1 MAEEKDSPLMVYKSK
16 GVPSMQIPAEVV
28 KKNLWF
34 KLTRISKKGY
44 PLMIG
49 PDATVTQMEDE
60 WNRIMQERTEPQKC

>member
-1 MAEEKDSPLMVYKSK
+1 MGEEKDSPLMVYKS
-16 GVPSMQIPAEVV
+16 SMQIPTEVV

-49 PDATVTQMEDE
+49 PDATVTQMEAE